1 MHALVFMVPNNV
13 REEMADF
20 PREVNRKIA
29 KLKSIKE
36 RLPLWADEIPMT
48 GVHAD
53 IDEDGPIFVV
63 HGSNL
68 TRAEQVARFVDRS
81 TGREAVI
88 LHEQANQGRT
98 LLEKFEHHAHATS
111 FAVVLLTADDEGR
124 RVGEDE
130 LRPRGRQNVVL
141 ELGFFLSR
149 LGRDHVVVLLDPGV
163 ETPSDIAG
171 LVYVT
176 LPPWQPP
183 PSTPGF
189 IRWNATSHYSPA
201 CRVTGSWHARRSSN
215 STASAP
221 PAPVGSPARH
231 RARRRP
237 RVPQRTVNAES
248 TGHAQGRQS
257 VRQRLGCNLNPLLV
271 LLRPPSAEM
280 CTRSQVPRGLTTTA
294 VMG

>member
-1 MHALVFMVPNNV
+1 MVPNNV

-124 RVGEDE
+124 RVGDDE

-149 LGRDHVVVLLDPGV
+149 LGRDHVVVVLDPGV

-176 LPPWQPP
+176 LDEGGVWKQKL
-183 PSTPGF
+183 SRELQTAG
-189 IRWNATSHYSPA
+189 IS
-201 CRVTGSWHARRSSN
+201 VDVARI
-215 STASAP
+215 P
-221 PAPVGSPARH
+221 
-231 RARRRP
+231 
-237 RVPQRTVNAES
+237 
-248 TGHAQGRQS
+248 
-257 VRQRLGCNLNPLLV
+257 
-271 LLRPPSAEM
+271 
-280 CTRSQVPRGLTTTA
+280 
-294 VMG
+294 